1 MASVTSRYARA
12 FADVVI
18 NLKLDPNQ
26 VRGELRSIVELLD
39 QSVELQ
45 RVWDTPAIPLDQKLR
60 VLDGIAQRAGL
71 VTAVRNFLAVII
83 EHRRTRLLPQVAKQF
98 EAELNDRLGYID
110 AEITSAR
117 ELSSQ
122 ERQGLEQQV
131 ARLTGRT
138 VRAQYAT
145 DPNVL
150 GGAVV
155 KVGSMVY
162 DGSVRGQLHRIR
174 EQLAQA

>member
-1 MASVTSRYARA
+1 MASVISRYARA
-12 FADVVI
+12 FADVVVD
-18 NLKLDPNQ
+18 LKLDPNQ
-26 VRGELRSIVELLD
+26 VRTELRSIVDTLEQSLD
-39 QSVELQ
+39 LQ
-45 RVWDTPAIPLDQKLR
+45 RVWDNPAIPHDQKLR
-60 VLDGIAQRAGL
+60 VLDAVAQRAGL
-71 VTAVRNFLAVII
+71 VTAVRNFIAVII
-83 EHRRTRLLPQVAKQF
+83 EHRRVRMLPQIARQF
-98 EAELNDRLGYID
+98 EAELNDRLGFID

-117 ELSSQ
+117 ELSPQ
-122 ERQGLEQQV
+122 ERLNLEQQV
-131 ARLTGRT
+131 ARMTGRT

-155 KVGSMVY
+155 KVGSTVY